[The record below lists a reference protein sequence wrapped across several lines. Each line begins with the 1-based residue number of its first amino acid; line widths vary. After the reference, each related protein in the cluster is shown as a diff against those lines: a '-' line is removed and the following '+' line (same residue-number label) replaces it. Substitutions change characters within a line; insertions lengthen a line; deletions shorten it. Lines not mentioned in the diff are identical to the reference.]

1 MEELKQYFLP
11 GDLVILRQNISNI
24 PEMYVVKKVNKTVSI
39 SNVKNDL
46 FQGILCRWFTKEG
59 LLQEAIFNTKDLRKL
74 TK

>member
-1 MEELKQYFLP
+1 MDDLKQYFLP
-11 GDLVILRQNISNI
+11 GDLVILRQNIKNI
-24 PEMYVVKKVNKTVSI
+24 PEMYVVKKVSKTITLSGVRG
-39 SNVKNDL
+39 DY